1 MVAFLVMVLLYLI
14 ILVFLVGL
22 GTGVGLLLHA
32 LIPAMDQGMAIL
44 IGLVAAALALHF
56 LGRLLELA
64 PLTTP
69 ETEFDDLDEELTVR
83 PPLRVYDIAPLPPLP
98 RRRRRKP

>member
-1 MVAFLVMVLLYLI
+1 MAIFLVMALLYLI
-14 ILVFLVGL
+14 ILLLLVGL
-22 GTGVGLLLHA
+22 GLGVGWLLHT
-32 LIPAMDQGMAIL
+32 LLPAVDQGMAIL

-56 LGRLLELA
+56 LGRLLDMA

-69 ETEFDDLDEELTVR
+69 ESELDELDEELTVR

>member
-1 MVAFLVMVLLYLI
+1 MAAFLVMGLLFFI
-14 ILVFLVGL
+14 ILIFLVGL
-22 GTGVGLLLHA
+22 GTGIGLLLHA
-32 LIPAMDQGMAIL
+32 LIPAVDQGMGIL

-56 LGRLLELA
+56 LGRLLDMA

-69 ETEFDDLDEELTVR
+69 DADLDDLDEALAVR
-83 PPLRVYDIAPLPPLP
+83 PPLRVSDIAPLPPLP